1 MIGKQ
6 ACRDFEA
13 IVGREYF
20 STRPEDLV
28 LYGTDATNK
37 PEYRPDGVIRPGSLS
52 EVAALVKGGP

>member
-1 MIGKQ
+1 M
-6 ACRDFEA
+6 
-13 IVGREYF
+13 GREYF

-52 EVAALVKGGP
+52 EVAALVKAARKHKDHG